1 MRPLNT
7 KWKSTPGNFD
17 PNHLANEMWSDNEWG
32 IPEVKGT
39 GVPVSVSWSLTFDA
53 YRTKVRRGQALPKGL
68 GVVSFFTE
76 DYRFEQLWTSPERFL
91 TYMTPEHWAL
101 TPDFSLYTDHPPAVH
116 LWNIFRSR
124 WLGAYW
130 QGEGLRVLPTV
141 SWASEDSFK
150 YCFSGLPERAVL
162 AVSTVGC
169 LVRKDARR
177 LWMLGFQ
184 EMLTRLSPIQV
195 LCYGNTPE
203 ELKTDVP
210 VTVLTPFQA
219 KFVP

>member
-1 MRPLNT
+1 
-7 KWKSTPGNFD
+7 
-17 PNHLANEMWSDNEWG
+17 MWSDNEWG
-32 IPEVKGT
+32 IPKVKGT

-53 YRTKVRRGQALPKGL
+53 YRTKVRRGQTLPPGP
-68 GVVSFFTE
+68 GAVTFFTE
-76 DYRFEQLWTSPERFL
+76 DYRFEQLWTSPDRFL